1 LTETRA
7 GVTTTYTYDSSGH
20 RASKAA
26 GGTTETYTVDD
37 ADKLTNI
44 KVGTTTIKSYGYDAA
59 GRTTSVVSSAGTTTL
74 AYDYEGRISTIT
86 YPSSATNS
94 FTYNGLDTRVGKVDS
109 AGTTTYRR
117 DGDDVLSPVLEAGG
131 TKFTPG
137 ISRRTGTTSAF
148 YHVDRLGSNTRQT
161 SSAQG
166 SIASRQYDA
175 FGNLAATSGTW
186 TGPFG
191 FAGGYGYQEDT
202 DSGLQLLGHRY
213 YDSSTGRFLTRDP
226 IKDGRNWYGFVGNNP
241 LSFIDPEGLSS
252 VINPLYASAA
262 LDAGITGPAAG
273 TGAATGG
280 FGGPMKV
287 IFAIGMALG
296 LLSPDLPVDEVRRDE
311 PSQGKPLYRVV
322 EPPEEESLRQSG
334 CVPTPSPVQ
343 GWEVEKNFFIS
354 PSDAAVYQG
363 KQFNWNGI
371 PLTIWVWPNPKG
383 VGRPWTHDGLP
394 GWNVKPWELPMVG
407 PGRPL

>member
-7 GVTTTYTYDSSGH
+7 GVTTTYTYDANGN

-117 DGDDVLSPVLEAGG
+117 DGDYVLAPVLEAGG

-148 YHVDRLGSNTRQT
+148 YHADRLGSNTRQT
-161 SSAQG
+161 STAQG

-191 FAGGYGYQEDT
+191 FAGEWCYQEDA

-213 YDSSTGRFLTRDP
+213 YDSSTGRFLSRDKKKEGKNWYCYANSNP
-226 IKDGRNWYGFVGNNP
+226 IKFVDP
-241 LSFIDPEGLSS
+241 LGEWVVTVGGGGQFLIPLLSGSTGVGLTIGDQG
-252 VINPLYASAA
+252 V
-262 LDAGITGPAAG
+262 GITGSAG
-273 TGAATGG
+273 IGYGGGAAETLRT
-280 FGGPMKV
+280 
-287 IFAIGMALG
+287 ALG
-296 LLSPDLPVDEVRRDE
+296 LQYQLGYDNG
-311 PSQGKPLYRVV
+311 SQPNGVSKG
-322 EPPEEESLRQSG
+322 S
-334 CVPTPSPVQ
+334 
-343 GWEVEKNFFIS
+343 
-354 PSDAAVYQG
+354 AA
-363 KQFNWNGI
+363 
-371 PLTIWVWPNPKG
+371 G
-383 VGRPWTHDGLP
+383 V
-394 GWNVKPWELPMVG
+394 MVG
-407 PGRPL
+407 PASVEVAIDESGNASGFNLGYGAGDGGGTYYEKRRQVSLIFFKWQDLDTLRDWWNNFENGIGGAIGGQFGL

>member
-1 LTETRA
+1 MVCADAKPTIRQSPSLVPARRDEGGVGEGDPKCSDQLLTETRA
-7 GVTTTYTYDSSGH
+7 GVTTTYTYDANGN

-117 DGDDVLSPVLEAGG
+117 DGDYVLAPVLEAGG

-148 YHVDRLGSNTRQT
+148 YHADRLGSNTRQT
-161 SSAQG
+161 STAQG

-202 DSGLQLLGHRY
+202 ESGLQLLGQRY

-241 LSFIDPEGLSS
+241 LRWVDPEGTM
-252 VINPLYASAA
+252 AA
-262 LDAGITGPAAG
+262 LALPFIVAGPPGWVIGGAIVVAVVAVVAIKMVTERCPWPDGNVPDDPTKGP
-273 TGAATGG
+273 
-280 FGGPMKV
+280 
-287 IFAIGMALG
+287 
-296 LLSPDLPVDEVRRDE
+296 PDWVWR
-311 PSQGKPLYRVV
+311 GKPLPDGGYVN
-322 EPPEEESLRQSG
+322 PEDPGESVHPDLDHGGEIGPHWDWNRRGVRTKRKLRPGPFQVS
-334 CVPTPSPVQ
+334 
-343 GWEVEKNFFIS
+343 
-354 PSDAAVYQG
+354 SDWY
-363 KQFNWNGI
+363 
-371 PLTIWVWPNPKG
+371 
-383 VGRPWTHDGLP
+383 
-394 GWNVKPWELPMVG
+394 
-407 PGRPL
+407 